1 MTAVALLLL
10 PVVYTGL
17 AVARWEGVLFVL
29 YYIAYTVYLLLSSAE
44 HSALGPFSTVM
55 LLFIIP
61 LTAMFLV
68 ILVVAERARREGA
81 SPDP

>member
-29 YYIAYTVYLLLSSAE
+29 YYIAYRAKKKN
-44 HSALGPFSTVM
+44 H
-55 LLFIIP
+55 
-61 LTAMFLV
+61 LV
-68 ILVVAERARREGA
+68 K
-81 SPDP
+81 